1 MKGAFLVVAVT
12 ASAITAFADE
22 LETAKEALRDG
33 LWEVARTHAA
43 ATNCNEALT
52 ITAESYAREEKWAE
66 LLKAIKGADDDGS
79 GVFHYYKAL
88 AYYKTGKIND
98 AISELDDITN
108 PDASLASLS
117 AVLRATI
124 AMETDKSEE
133 KAKAVSLI
141 KSMDFDAASDDARMI
156 AAEIME
162 ANGDRRDAIKIWH
175 SIINSTNASEKA
187 FVVAAIN
194 LEDVDAL
201 RNAYKSSK
209 NAGLRRMS
217 ALQLGV
223 QLIKDKS
230 TFAEG
235 AELISDIVGESP
247 DQSGAKDAMI
257 ALADAYLVATNYV
270 AASEKYRQILEIWPE
285 AASMSEVHEAH
296 GWALRQL
303 GKREEAVEC
312 FKRAEEA
319 AKEDTAMASAMLA
332 HGDTLSELGRG
343 EEAMILYR
351 EVQKKYPQT
360 PAGEKLK
367 GIINRRENE
376 AAGIKLYSDFRF
388 DEARK
393 IFAKL
398 AEDDPS
404 VSSRMAY
411 FDMLCLYGLGR
422 DEEAWAKA
430 CEISS
435 ESDDPMLR
443 NEATLWRAKYAYNHR
458 RWGEASKLFRQYAEM
473 ASESKYA
480 ASSLAWAAR
489 AAFAESDY
497 PMAIEIA
504 TDLVKKYPGS
514 PEKAKGYLVQGE
526 ALIELARF
534 DEAVLVLE
542 RMIVAEGTSAADRLR
557 AQLAKADALFAMG
570 ADNPRRY
577 DEALA
582 AYGAI
587 RRGEALSPSARL
599 MVSFK
604 LARTLEKLKR
614 PDEAI
619 DRYYTDVVLAY
630 RDGRRKGLWFDD
642 EARATFA
649 RAAFRLADEYEARGK
664 DFQAMH
670 ILELVVASDTQ
681 ASDEAEKRI
690 DRIQTKGRLL

>member
-1 MKGAFLVVAVT
+1 MRGAFLVVAIA
-12 ASAITAFADE
+12 ASWMFAFANE
-22 LETAKEALRDG
+22 LETAREALRDG
-33 LWEVARTHAA
+33 LWDVARTHAA
-43 ATNCNEALT
+43 TTNCNEALA
-52 ITAESYAREEKWAE
+52 ITAESYARENKWAE
-66 LLKAIKGADDDGS
+66 LLATLKGEDDDGS
-79 GVFHYYKAL
+79 GIFCYYRAL
-88 AYYKTGKIND
+88 AYYKTGKTKD
-98 AISELDDITN
+98 AISELDDITS
-108 PDASLASLS
+108 PDASLESLCT
-117 AVLRATI
+117 VLRATI
-124 AMETDKSEE
+124 AMETGKSEE
-133 KAKAVSLI
+133 KTKAVALI
-141 KSMDFDAASDDARMI
+141 KNIDFKTASDDARMI

-162 ANGDRRDAIKIWH
+162 ANGDRKDAIKIWH
-175 SIINSTNASEKA
+175 SIVNSTNANEKA

-194 LEDVDAL
+194 LEDVNAL
-201 RNAYKSSK
+201 RNAYQSAKDP
-209 NAGLRRMS
+209 GLRRMS

-247 DQSGAKDAMI
+247 DQGGAKEAMI
-257 ALADAYLVATNYV
+257 ALADAYLTATNYV
-270 AASEKYRQILEIWPE
+270 AASEKYRQTLEIWPE

-303 GKREEAVEC
+303 GKREEAIEC
-312 FKRAEEA
+312 YKRAEEV
-319 AKEDTAMASAMLA
+319 AKDDTAKASAMLA

-343 EEAMILYR
+343 EEAMELYR
-351 EVQKKYPQT
+351 EVKKKYPQT

-367 GIINRRENE
+367 GIISRRENE
-376 AAGIKLYSDFRF
+376 SAGIKLYSDFRF
-388 DEARK
+388 EEARK
-393 IFAKL
+393 VFAKL
-398 AEDDPS
+398 AEEDPS
-404 VSSRMAY
+404 VASRMAY

-422 DEEAWAKA
+422 DEEAWRKA

-435 ESDDPMLR
+435 ESDDVMLR
-443 NEATLWRAKYAYNHR
+443 NEATLWKAKYAYNRR
-458 RWGEASKLFRQYAEM
+458 RWGEAAKLFKQYVEM
-473 ASESKYA
+473 APESKYA
-480 ASSLAWAAR
+480 PSALAWAAR

-504 TDLVKKYPGS
+504 TALVKEYPAS
-514 PEKAKGYLVQGE
+514 PEKAKGYLIQGE

-542 RMIVAEGTSAADRLR
+542 RMIVAEGTPAAERLR

-577 DEALA
+577 DEALE
-582 AYGAI
+582 AYSAI